1 MIMTI
6 VRHGLTQGNAEQRWV
21 GSTDMPLS
29 EEGLRQAQSASRD
42 DSIRRV
48 YVSPLRRTQQTAA
61 ILYPN
66 AEQVIV
72 PGIREMGFG
81 VFEGKGHDELR
92 DDPVFIQWNVNGGMD
107 PMPDGEG
114 RRDFGLRV
122 IKALDELIKAAIS
135 TGEKSLH
142 ILAHGGT
149 IMALMAAFGIPKKPY
164 HEWWV
169 ENLSGYRMRID
180 EETWAEEPRFCDV
193 ERISFVPVEAL
204 TEQ

>member
-6 VRHGLTQGNAEQRWV
+6 VRHGLTQGNTEQRWV

-29 EEGLRQAQSASRD
+29 EEGLRQAQSAGRD
-42 DSIRRV
+42 ESIRRV
-48 YVSPLRRTQQTAA
+48 YVTPLRRTQETAA

-81 VFEGKGHDELR
+81 IFEGKGHDELR
-92 DDPVFIQWNVNGGMD
+92 DDPVFIQWNANGGMD

-122 IKALDELIKAAIS
+122 MRALDELVRAAIQA
-135 TGEKSLH
+135 GDESLH

-169 ENLSGYRMRID
+169 DNLCGYCVRID
-180 EETWAEEPRFCDV
+180 EETWAEEPRFYDV
-193 ERISFVPVEAL
+193 ERISFCPVEAL

>member
-6 VRHGLTQGNAEQRWV
+6 VRHGLTQGNVEGRWV

-29 EEGLRQAQSASRD
+29 DEGLRQAMSGSRNE
-42 DSIRRV
+42 SINLV
-48 YVSPLRRTQQTAA
+48 YVTPLRRTQQTAA

-66 AEQVIV
+66 AQQVVV
-72 PGIREMGFG
+72 PGISEMGFG
-81 VFEGKGHDELR
+81 IFEGKSNEDLR
-92 DDPVFIQWNVNGGMD
+92 DDPVFIQWNANGGMD
-107 PMPDGEG
+107 PMPGGEG

-122 IKALDELIKAAIS
+122 MKALDELVKAAIQ

-149 IMALMAAFGIPKKPY
+149 TMALMGAFGVPKRPY

-169 ENLSGYRMRID
+169 DNLCGYCVRIN
-180 EETWAEEPRFCDV
+180 EETWAEEPKFYDV
-193 ERISFVPVEAL
+193 ERISFVPVEV
-204 TEQ
+204 